1 MYYDRQVNLDN
12 HPWNFQDGV
21 AKDKI
26 VNYIKQRS
34 RFMVY
39 MRSQLSFIETYG
51 GILLRPVFT
60 EFPAWTQA
68 ETPSTVLF
76 GEDVLVL
83 LNFEQDSWTRT
94 LYSFPPEHDWVDLN
108 TFQTYR
114 GGVNGPYTIDTT
126 NKVAMFQK
134 SGSIVPLQN
143 VTSVAEVTQKELIL
157 SIALN
162 NSRATGYI
170 YLEEGPD

>member
-1 MYYDRQVNLDN
+1 
-12 HPWNFQDGV
+12 
-21 AKDKI
+21 
-26 VNYIKQRS
+26 
-34 RFMVY
+34 MVY
-39 MRSQLSFIETYG
+39 MRSQLSFIEIYG

-60 EFPAWTQA
+60 EFPGWTQA
-68 ETPSTVLF
+68 ESPSTVLF
-76 GEDVLVL
+76 GEDILVL

-108 TFQTYR
+108 NFETYR
-114 GGVNGPYTIDTT
+114 GGENGPYTIDTT

-143 VTSVAEVTQKELIL
+143 VSSIAEVTQKELIL

-170 YLEEGPD
+170 FLEEGP